1 MEIHIWTGRNGG
13 TTIELTDAQEYAV
26 RTILGLDVE
35 VSETFYRCYD
45 DNTVMK
51 LADTLKKQI
60 VVVNN

>member
-1 MEIHIWTGRNGG
+1 MEIYIGD
-13 TTIELTDAQEYAV
+13 IELELTDAQEYAV

-45 DNTVMK
+45 DDTVVR